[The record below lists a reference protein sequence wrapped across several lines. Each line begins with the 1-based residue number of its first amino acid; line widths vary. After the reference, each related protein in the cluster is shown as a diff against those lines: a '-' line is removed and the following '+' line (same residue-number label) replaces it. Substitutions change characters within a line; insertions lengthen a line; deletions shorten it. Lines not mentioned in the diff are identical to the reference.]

1 MTRRQRR
8 LVPVGGSA
16 YYRTLLLIDK
26 TLEQSYCARDSIIA
40 KVIATKHTKAIL
52 HPSMESDL
60 FTGSSLVRSVRCS
73 SSVSSCYSYFDFCSH
88 SGAAV
93 VGEQKTSVLY

>member
-26 TLEQSYCARDSIIA
+26 TLEQSYGARDSIIA

-60 FTGSSLVRSVRCS
+60 FTGSSLVS
-73 SSVSSCYSYFDFCSH
+73 SSVSSCYSYFDFCSQ